1 MTRSL
6 GKTLRLLASLKIAI
20 PLLVLLT
27 GVTIVGSLFPT
38 PELFRTKWYLGLLA
52 LLGLSLLLI
61 TIQHAPLILKRKGR
75 NAMIGVITTHLGILV
90 VIAGV
95 IYGGFTGFRHEVRL
109 IEGEATIVPGLPFV
123 MRLDSLDVEEYRA
136 EDFPRINLAALP
148 KKKQDSRITLFK
160 NGKEWAAV
168 KVAPGKPARVEG
180 ITILPAINDLGWVFE
195 LIVTDALGREK
206 TVPVRPW
213 APPII
218 VLGGKQVMAH
228 GRGGPANHEVEILE
242 RAGEQIAS
250 LGVVSADKP
259 LSVDGASVRL
269 GAVRQYTG
277 AKVYNRPQEPVL
289 VAGSALMFAGL
300 VWHFYFRHR
309 DRRRTGRGS
318 ETDA

>member
-1 MTRSL
+1 VTRSL
-6 GKTLRLLASLKIAI
+6 SKTFRLLASLKVAI

-27 GVTIVGSLFPT
+27 VVTIVGSLFPT
-38 PELFRTKWYLGLLA
+38 PELFRTKWYLGLLG

-61 TIQHAPLILKRKGR
+61 TIQHAPLILKKRGR

-109 IEGEATIVPGLPFV
+109 IEGEATVVPGLPFV

-136 EDFPRINLAALP
+136 EDFPRVNLAALP
-148 KKKQDSRITLFK
+148 KKKQDSRLTLFR
-160 NGKEWAAV
+160 NGQEWKTV
-168 KVAPGKPARVEG
+168 TVAPGSPARVEG
-180 ITILPAINDLGWVFE
+180 ISILPAISDLGWVFE
-195 LIVTDALGREK
+195 LIITDALGREK

-213 APPII
+213 SPPVIT
-218 VLGGKQVMAH
+218 LGARQVMAH
-228 GRGGPANHEVEILE
+228 SRGGGANYEVEILE
-242 RAGEQIAS
+242 RAGEQIVS
-250 LGVVSADKP
+250 LGAVTTDTP
-259 LSVDGASVRL
+259 LTIEGASVRL

-289 VAGSALMFAGL
+289 VAGSALMFLGL

-309 DRRRTGRGS
+309 DRRREGRS
-318 ETDA
+318 DA